1 MRTARLLLYLLVTL
15 VAVSA
20 TQSEPIAPT
29 ARVVAIADIHGDL
42 DAFLRILKRASLI
55 DANQKWSGKDTILV
69 QTGDF
74 LDRGPKTRGVMD
86 FLIQLQKDA
95 GRQNGRVIV
104 LLGNHEG
111 LNIFG
116 DLRDVTPNDYKS
128 YADDKSERRR
138 KSAYDSY
145 AAALGSAP
153 PQTFDEWIKSHP
165 LGFIEH
171 REAMSANGKYGKWL
185 RTLPAVA
192 QVNDS
197 IFLHGGIKTDFATWK
212 IEQIN
217 DVVAQ
222 EIKNFDAYQKYMVD
236 EKIVLPFYTLKEMTE
251 AAAAALK
258 DPELKDPDRKK
269 FLEGFLTY
277 GGWLSIHPDGPLW
290 FRGYANWSDAE
301 GAPQI
306 KQLLTAFGVTRF
318 VVGHTPQPGGRVG
331 VRFDG
336 HVFLIDTGMLAGYIP
351 GGGASALE
359 ILGDKVTPIYP

>member
-1 MRTARLLLYLLVTL
+1 MKTRLLLCLLAIL
-15 VAVSA
+15 CAISA
-20 TQSEPIAPT
+20 TQSEPIAPA

-42 DAFLRILKRASLI
+42 DAFVGILKRTSLI
-55 DANQKWSGKDTILV
+55 DANQRWIGKDTILV

-86 FLIQLQKDA
+86 LLMQLQKDA
-95 GRQNGRVIV
+95 GRQNGRVVIT
-104 LLGNHEG
+104 LGNHES

-116 DLRDVTPNDYKS
+116 DLRDVTLNDYKS
-128 YADDKSERRR
+128 YADDKSDRRR
-138 KSAYDSY
+138 KAAYDAY
-145 AAALGSAP
+145 VALGAGSHE
-153 PQTFDEWIKSHP
+153 TFDDWAKSHP
-165 LGFIEH
+165 LRFIEH
-171 REAMSANGKYGKWL
+171 REAMSPNGKYGKWL

-192 QVNDS
+192 KVNDS
-197 IFLHGGIKTDFATWK
+197 IFLHGGIKTDFASWK
-212 IEQIN
+212 LEQIN

-222 EIKNFDAYQKYMVD
+222 EIKNFDAFQKYMVD
-236 EKIVLPFYTLKEMTE
+236 EKIILPFYTLKEMTE

-258 DPELKDPDRKK
+258 DPELKDPERKK
-269 FLEGFLTY
+269 FLEGFLKY

-290 FRGYANWSDAE
+290 FRGYATWTDEE

-306 KQLLTAFGVTRF
+306 KQLLSAFGVTRF
-318 VVGHTPQPGGRVG
+318 VVGHTPQQGGKIG

-359 ILGDKVTPIYP
+359 ILGDNATPIYP

>member
-1 MRTARLLLYLLVTL
+1 MRTVRFPLCLLVILISISVTRSEP
-15 VAVSA
+15 AA
-20 TQSEPIAPT
+20 TQ
-29 ARVVAIADIHGDL
+29 RVVAIADIHGDL
-42 DAFLRILKRASLI
+42 DAFVGILKRTSLI
-55 DANQKWSGKDTILV
+55 DANQRWSGKDTILV

-86 FLIQLQKDA
+86 LLMQLQKDA
-95 GRQNGRVIV
+95 GRQNGRVVIT
-104 LLGNHEG
+104 LGNHES

-116 DLRDVTPNDYKS
+116 DLRDVTQNDYKS

-138 KSAYDSY
+138 KSAYDAY
-145 AAALGSAP
+145 AAALGSTPHDTYDDWA
-153 PQTFDEWIKSHP
+153 KSHP

-192 QVNDS
+192 KVNDS

-212 IEQIN
+212 LEQIN

-236 EKIVLPFYTLKEMTE
+236 EKIIFPFYTLKEMTD

-269 FLEGFLTY
+269 FLEGFLKF

-290 FRGYANWSDAE
+290 FRGYATWSDAE
-301 GAPQI
+301 GGPQI
-306 KQLLTAFGVTRF
+306 QQLLTAFGVTRF
-318 VVGHTPQPGGRVG
+318 VVGHTPQAGGKIG

-336 HVFLIDTGMLAGYIP
+336 HVFLIDTGMLAGYVP
-351 GGGASALE
+351 GGHASALE